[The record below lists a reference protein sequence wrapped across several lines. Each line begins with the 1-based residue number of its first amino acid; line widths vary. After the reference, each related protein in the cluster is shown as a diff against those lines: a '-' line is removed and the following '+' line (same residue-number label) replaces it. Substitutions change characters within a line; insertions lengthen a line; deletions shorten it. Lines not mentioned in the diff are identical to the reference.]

1 MPESR
6 DQYIHRLGR
15 TGRAGSDGKGWLVL
29 SEWESPFL
37 RELNGVEIPVNDR
50 LREVFESP
58 MSTATE
64 NILQPVLDRIRKGDK
79 LLAPSA
85 KGAYQAF
92 LGYYLGQMKRI
103 NMERKEDL
111 VAIANDFAFL
121 TGLDEL
127 PELPVALVGKMGL
140 KGVAGLNV
148 AAKVP
153 NDRDDRRGGG
163 RNDSRESPS
172 SRART
177 GPSDGRRAPNSDR
190 SRYSRGR

>member
-15 TGRAGSDGKGWLVL
+15 TGRGGSDGKGWLVL
-29 SEWESPFL
+29 SKWELPFL
-37 RELNGVEIPVNDR
+37 HELKGVEIPVNDR
-50 LREVFESP
+50 LRDLFESP

-64 NILQPVLDRIRKGDK
+64 DILQPVLDRVRKGDK

-92 LGYYLGQMKRI
+92 LGYYTGQMKRI
-103 NMERKEDL
+103 NMQRKEDL
-111 VAIANDFAFL
+111 VAIANDFAFM
-121 TGLDEL
+121 TGLDEI

-148 AAKVP
+148 VAS
-153 NDRDDRRGGG
+153 DRDDRRGGS
-163 RNDSRESPS
+163 RHDSRESPS

-177 GPSDGRRAPNSDR
+177 GHSDGRRAPNSDR

>member
-15 TGRAGSDGKGWLVL
+15 TGRGGSDGKGWLVL
-29 SEWESPFL
+29 SKWESPFL
-37 RELNGVEIPVNDR
+37 HELKGVEIPVNDR
-50 LREVFESP
+50 LRDLFESP

-64 NILQPVLDRIRKGDK
+64 DILQPVLDRVRKGDK

-92 LGYYLGQMKRI
+92 LGYYTGQMKRI
-103 NMERKEDL
+103 NMQRKEDL
-111 VAIANDFAFL
+111 VAIANDFAFM
-121 TGLDEL
+121 TGLDEV

-148 AAKVP
+148 VAS
-153 NDRDDRRGGG
+153 DRDDRRGGS
-163 RNDSRESPS
+163 RHDSRESPS

-177 GPSDGRRAPNSDR
+177 GHSDGRRAPNSDR